1 MIIEKFVKNNKYG
14 FKSDKIKVEFSNPT
28 IQPYNEDAYCHNEKN
43 IMYYYYTVTAW
54 VKEGR
59 SWKKLFTA
67 YPYDFPQLLTF
78 KAILKYFLEDAKIE
92 DYQKTK
98 CEAGVWYSHFLDT
111 GKLVEDMY
119 YVSHSILDM
128 DGYIR
133 TDNYNISVGKPF
145 ECHSTNGISVNIN
158 NLKRSDLEVIYTCV
172 SEFVDYS
179 IRITNEACIARNKE
193 DLASWKVEDGKLY
206 KMKNDGLSIESVYVV
221 GDDMDDAT
229 ILRGDI
235 NTTDFSSYKIADFII
250 DEIREDAILL
260 SSGYIRD
267 GGEYSKITAPTE
279 IKLNTLLSLFENMSE
294 ERVHFNEEQI
304 KEDFKGILSEKE
316 KKEFV
321 EKSVDYLFEKW
332 DSALI
337 DRTWMCRDEHNL
349 PNRVKN
355 KGNHENVH
363 ASTRFIIE
371 ELKKEFIAEVEI

>member
-1 MIIEKFVKNNKYG
+1 MIIEKFIKNNKYG

-28 IQPYNEDAYCHNEKN
+28 IQPYDENAYCHNEKG

-67 YPYDFPQLLTF
+67 YPYDFPQILTF

-119 YVSHSILDM
+119 CVTHTLLDI
-128 DGYIR
+128 DGDIR
-133 TDNYNISVGKPF
+133 QDYFNVLVGKPF
-145 ECHSTNGISVNIN
+145 EISASNGISVNIN
-158 NLKRSDLEVIYTCV
+158 GLKKEDLQIIYESIC
-172 SEFVDYS
+172 EFVDYS

-206 KMKNDGLSIESVYVV
+206 KMKKDGLSIESVYVV
-221 GDDMDDAT
+221 GDDMDDVT

-235 NTTDFSSYKIADFII
+235 NTTEFSSYKIADFVI
-250 DEIREDAILL
+250 DEIREDAIVL

-267 GGEYSKITAPTE
+267 GGEYSKITTPTE

-294 ERVHFNEEQI
+294 ERVNFNEEQI

-321 EKSVDYLFEKW
+321 EKPVDYLFEKW

-337 DRTWMCRDEHNL
+337 DRTWMCRNEHNL

-355 KGNHENVH
+355 KGHHENVH